1 MSRFDCSQE
10 DERAAGVAA
19 AVAAVR
25 RGELVVLPTDTVY
38 GVGADAF
45 TASAVT
51 ALLEAKGRARD
62 MPVPVLVGSVRTA
75 NALVEEMSPYGSDL
89 IEAFWP
95 GALTIVCR
103 HSSTLQWDLG
113 ETRGTVALRMPLQ
126 RVALEVLAEA
136 GPMGVSSANRSGLS
150 PAITVDEAMDQLGD
164 SIAVCLDAGTCAE
177 PVPSSIVDVTGPV
190 PRLLR
195 EGAIPTDKLRE
206 VVDVLSTEENQ
217 A

>member
-1 MSRFDCSQE
+1 MSRFDCTQE
-10 DERAAGVAA
+10 EERAAGVAA

-38 GVGADAF
+38 GIGADAF

-51 ALLEAKGRARD
+51 ALLEAKGRDRD

-75 NALVEEMSPYGSDL
+75 NALVEDMSPYGNDL

-95 GALTIVCR
+95 GALTLVCR
-103 HSSTLQWDLG
+103 HGPSLQWDLG

-126 RVALEVLAEA
+126 RVALDLLSQA
-136 GPMGVSSANRSGLS
+136 GPMGVSSANRSGQA
-150 PAITVDEAMDQLGD
+150 PAITIDEAMDQLGE
-164 SIAVCLDAGTCAE
+164 SVSAYLDEGTCADS
-177 PVPSSIVDVTGPV
+177 VPSSIVDLTGPV

-195 EGAIPTDKLRE
+195 EGAIPADKLRE
-206 VVDVLSTEENQ
+206 VVDVLTTEESQ